1 MGPSESYKTRAKII
15 TKTFCFA
22 APRACEPVVS
32 PLPSKHRFLTHAPF
46 FCLRHRSRKM
56 SSTAR
61 LLSLIALVGGAA
73 AAALTD
79 EPRNLQARGIALTG
93 ARALQGSEPK
103 DLAAA
108 DDANNGLV
116 SARRKLEYGAPGT
129 IAGLAT
135 GAMIILVYVILP
147 LIILFSPLI
156 LVGLII
162 VVYCH
167 CRHRKKR
174 INYNALSMITAEERK
189 ERAKQYMAQFN
200 PSQARPVVEAAP
212 VAKMV

>member
-1 MGPSESYKTRAKII
+1 MALI
-15 TKTFCFA
+15 FA
-22 APRACEPVVS
+22 QRVAQANLRSVS
-32 PLPSKHRFLTHAPF
+32 PFNQKHSLLTHAP
-46 FCLRHRSRKM
+46 LLAVVSQTM
-56 SSTAR
+56 PSAR
-61 LLSLIALVGGAA
+61 LLSLIALGGA

-79 EPRNLQARGIALTG
+79 EPRNVQARGIALTG

-108 DDANNGLV
+108 DDADNGLV
-116 SARRKLEYGAPGT
+116 PARRRLEYGAPGT
-129 IAGLAT
+129 IGGLAT

-167 CRHRKKR
+167 CRHRRKR

>member
-1 MGPSESYKTRAKII
+1 MSPFHQNIGFSRTRLYLRWSHNNVFSCLPPLSY
-15 TKTFCFA
+15 C
-22 APRACEPVVS
+22 PRG
-32 PLPSKHRFLTHAPF
+32 R
-46 FCLRHRSRKM
+46 
-56 SSTAR
+56 
-61 LLSLIALVGGAA
+61 

-79 EPRNLQARGIALTG
+79 KPRNVQARGIALTG
-93 ARALQGSEPK
+93 ARALQQSEPK

-108 DDANNGLV
+108 DDADNGLV
-116 SARRKLEYGAPGT
+116 PARRRLEYGAPGT

-156 LVGLII
+156 LVFLII
-162 VVYCH
+162 VVYRH

-174 INYNALSMITAEERK
+174 INYNPIAMITAEERK

>member
-1 MGPSESYKTRAKII
+1 
-15 TKTFCFA
+15 
-22 APRACEPVVS
+22 
-32 PLPSKHRFLTHAPF
+32 
-46 FCLRHRSRKM
+46 M
-56 SSTAR
+56 SSAAR

-73 AAALTD
+73 AALTD
-79 EPRNLQARGIALTG
+79 EPRSVQARGIALTG

-103 DLAAA
+103 NLAAA
-108 DDANNGLV
+108 DDADNGLV
-116 SARRKLEYGAPGT
+116 PARRRLEYGAPGT

-156 LVGLII
+156 LVVLII
-162 VVYCH
+162 VVLQYCC

-174 INYNALSMITAEERK
+174 INYNPIAMITAEERK
-189 ERAKQYMAQFN
+189 ERSKQYMAQFD

>member
-1 MGPSESYKTRAKII
+1 MALI
-15 TKTFCFA
+15 FA
-22 APRACEPVVS
+22 QRVAQANLRSVS
-32 PLPSKHRFLTHAPF
+32 PFNQKHSLLTHAP
-46 FCLRHRSRKM
+46 LLAVVSQTM
-56 SSTAR
+56 PSAR
-61 LLSLIALVGGAA
+61 LLSLIALVGA
-73 AAALTD
+73 AAALPD
-79 EPRNLQARGIALTG
+79 EPRNVQARGIALTG

-108 DDANNGLV
+108 DDADNGLV
-116 SARRKLEYGAPGT
+116 PARRRLEYGAPGT
-129 IAGLAT
+129 IGGLAT

-167 CRHRKKR
+167 CRHRRKR

>member
-1 MGPSESYKTRAKII
+1 M
-15 TKTFCFA
+15 
-22 APRACEPVVS
+22 
-32 PLPSKHRFLTHAPF
+32 PSKHRLLTHAP
-46 FCLRHRSRKM
+46 LIAAPVPQM
-56 SSTAR
+56 SSAAR

-73 AAALTD
+73 AALTD
-79 EPRNLQARGIALTG
+79 EPRNVQARGIALTG

-108 DDANNGLV
+108 DDADNGLV
-116 SARRKLEYGAPGT
+116 PARRRLEYGAPGT

>member
-1 MGPSESYKTRAKII
+1 M
-15 TKTFCFA
+15 
-22 APRACEPVVS
+22 
-32 PLPSKHRFLTHAPF
+32 
-46 FCLRHRSRKM
+46 
-56 SSTAR
+56 STAR

-73 AAALTD
+73 ATLTD
-79 EPRNLQARGIALTG
+79 KPRNVQARGVALTG
-93 ARALQGSEPK
+93 ARALLQKSESN

-108 DDANNGLV
+108 DADNGLV
-116 SARRKLEYGAPGT
+116 LARRRLEYGAPGT
-129 IAGLAT
+129 IGGLAT

>member
-1 MGPSESYKTRAKII
+1 
-15 TKTFCFA
+15 
-22 APRACEPVVS
+22 
-32 PLPSKHRFLTHAPF
+32 
-46 FCLRHRSRKM
+46 M
-56 SSTAR
+56 SSAAR

-73 AAALTD
+73 AALTD
-79 EPRNLQARGIALTG
+79 KPRNVQARGIALTG
-93 ARALQGSEPK
+93 ARALQQSEPK

-108 DDANNGLV
+108 DDADNGLV
-116 SARRKLEYGAPGT
+116 PARRRLEYGAPGT
-129 IAGLAT
+129 IGGLAT

-162 VVYCH
+162 VVCCH

-174 INYNALSMITAEERK
+174 INYNAIAMITAEERK

>member
-1 MGPSESYKTRAKII
+1 MALI
-15 TKTFCFA
+15 FA
-22 APRACEPVVS
+22 QRVAQANLRSVS
-32 PLPSKHRFLTHAPF
+32 PFNQKHSLLTHAP
-46 FCLRHRSRKM
+46 LLAVVSQTM
-56 SSTAR
+56 PSAR
-61 LLSLIALVGGAA
+61 LLSLIALVGA
-73 AAALTD
+73 AAALPD
-79 EPRNLQARGIALTG
+79 EPRNVQARGIALSG
-93 ARALQGSEPK
+93 ARALQESEPK
-103 DLAAA
+103 ELAAA
-108 DDANNGLV
+108 DDAENGLV
-116 SARRKLEYGAPGT
+116 PARRRLEYGAPGT
-129 IAGLAT
+129 IGGLAT

-167 CRHRKKR
+167 CRHRRKR

>member
-1 MGPSESYKTRAKII
+1 MALI
-15 TKTFCFA
+15 FA
-22 APRACEPVVS
+22 QRVAQANLRSVS
-32 PLPSKHRFLTHAPF
+32 PFNQKHSLLTHAP
-46 FCLRHRSRKM
+46 LLAVVSQTM
-56 SSTAR
+56 PSAR
-61 LLSLIALVGGAA
+61 LLSLIALVGA
-73 AAALTD
+73 AAALPD
-79 EPRNLQARGIALTG
+79 EPRNVQARGIALSG
-93 ARALQGSEPK
+93 ARALQESEPK
-103 DLAAA
+103 ELAAA
-108 DDANNGLV
+108 DDAENGLV
-116 SARRKLEYGAPGT
+116 PARRRLEYGAPGT
-129 IAGLAT
+129 IGGLAT

-167 CRHRKKR
+167 CRHRRKR

-189 ERAKQYMAQFN
+189 ERKQYMAQFN

>member
-1 MGPSESYKTRAKII
+1 
-15 TKTFCFA
+15 
-22 APRACEPVVS
+22 
-32 PLPSKHRFLTHAPF
+32 
-46 FCLRHRSRKM
+46 M
-56 SSTAR
+56 SSAAR

-73 AAALTD
+73 AALTD
-79 EPRNLQARGIALTG
+79 EPRNVQARGIALTG
-93 ARALQGSEPK
+93 ARALQRSEPK
-103 DLAAA
+103 DLAAGPGA
-108 DDANNGLV
+108 DDADNGLAP
-116 SARRKLEYGAPGT
+116 ARRRLEYGAPGT

-156 LVGLII
+156 LVGFFI

>member
-1 MGPSESYKTRAKII
+1 
-15 TKTFCFA
+15 
-22 APRACEPVVS
+22 
-32 PLPSKHRFLTHAPF
+32 
-46 FCLRHRSRKM
+46 M
-56 SSTAR
+56 SSAAR
-61 LLSLIALVGGAA
+61 LLSLIALVGA

-79 EPRNLQARGIALTG
+79 KPRSVQVRSIALFG
-93 ARALQGSEPK
+93 ARALQKSESK

-108 DDANNGLV
+108 DDADNGLV
-116 SARRKLEYGAPGT
+116 PARRRLEYGAPGT
-129 IAGLAT
+129 IGGLAT

-156 LVGLII
+156 LVFLII
-162 VVYCH
+162 VVYRH

-174 INYNALSMITAEERK
+174 INYNPIAMITTEERK
-189 ERAKQYMAQFN
+189 EREKQYMAQFN

>member
-1 MGPSESYKTRAKII
+1 MALI
-15 TKTFCFA
+15 FA
-22 APRACEPVVS
+22 QRVAQANLRSVS
-32 PLPSKHRFLTHAPF
+32 PFNQKHSLLTHAP
-46 FCLRHRSRKM
+46 LLAVVSQTM
-56 SSTAR
+56 PSAR
-61 LLSLIALVGGAA
+61 LLSLIALVGA
-73 AAALTD
+73 AAALPD
-79 EPRNLQARGIALTG
+79 EPRNVQARGIALSG
-93 ARALQGSEPK
+93 ARALQESEPK
-103 DLAAA
+103 ELAAA
-108 DDANNGLV
+108 DDAENGLV
-116 SARRKLEYGAPGT
+116 PARRRLEYGAPGT

-167 CRHRKKR
+167 CRHRRKR

-189 ERAKQYMAQFN
+189 ERKQYMAQFN

>member
-1 MGPSESYKTRAKII
+1 MALI
-15 TKTFCFA
+15 FA
-22 APRACEPVVS
+22 QRVAQANLRSVS
-32 PLPSKHRFLTHAPF
+32 PFNQKHSLLTHAP
-46 FCLRHRSRKM
+46 LLAVVSQTM
-56 SSTAR
+56 PSAR
-61 LLSLIALVGGAA
+61 LLSLIALGGA

-79 EPRNLQARGIALTG
+79 EPRNVQARGIALSG
-93 ARALQGSEPK
+93 ARALQESEPK
-103 DLAAA
+103 ELAAA
-108 DDANNGLV
+108 DDAENGLV
-116 SARRKLEYGAPGT
+116 PARRRLEYGAPGT

-167 CRHRKKR
+167 CRHRRKR